1 MIYKILIIIFCVSA
15 VGTIV
20 LAQDNSQI
28 KKVEVDSL
36 KIYQVE
42 KLKQEIEQLKSE
54 NSSSSIVR
62 RLPTYVG
69 IITALVALIGAF
81 ISYSKYLEERQSET
95 DQKIQENK
103 LHLEAKFDSVINN
116 LGSPSHSI
124 QASAAISLLT
134 FLRPEYKEFHQQVYL
149 ILLANLKTDLPEN
162 INALLVKTFEKAIR
176 LNIEALQSQKSD
188 KVNINR
194 SSIELDLSRANLYRI
209 DLHGL
214 DLENVDL
221 AFSNLRNA
229 NLDGCNLKRAKG
241 FKTNLSGA
249 RLSRS
254 NMTEGRFDQA
264 NFEDAQF
271 HETNL
276 ISTKLKNTNLKGAE
290 FQKAKLQDANLDESE
305 IYGAKFEHANLNNTY
320 LRKIK
325 CRESDFATLLKAKDD
340 SWKDANFDKD
350 IYAKLQ
356 QQSLKKRE
364 SNTTAQGQAATQGNV
379 NNQMDPTPK

>member
-1 MIYKILIIIFCVSA
+1 MIYRIILIIFCISI

-20 LAQDNSQI
+20 LAQDSSQI
-28 KKVEVDSL
+28 KKGEVDSL

-54 NSSSSIVR
+54 NSSNPIVR

-69 IITALVALIGAF
+69 FITALVALIGAF
-81 ISYSKYLEERQSET
+81 ISYSKYLEERKSET

-188 KVNINR
+188 KVNNNR
-194 SSIELDLSRANLYRI
+194 ASIELDWTRANLYRI

-305 IYGAKFEHANLNNTY
+305 IYGAKFEQANLNNTY

-340 SWKDANFDKD
+340 SWDWANYDKD
-350 IYAKLQ
+350 IYAKLK
-356 QQSLKKRE
+356 QQSLKRE
-364 SNTTAQGQAATQGNV
+364 SNTTAQGQATTQGNV
-379 NNQMDPTPK
+379 NNQMNPTPM

>member
-1 MIYKILIIIFCVSA
+1 MINRILFIIFCVSA
-15 VGTIV
+15 TGIFV

-54 NSSSSIVR
+54 NSSSLIIR
-62 RLPTYVG
+62 NLPVYIG
-69 IITALVALIGAF
+69 ILTALIAVIGAIF
-81 ISYSKYLEERQSET
+81 SSLKYFDERRNET

-103 LHLEAKFDSVINN
+103 LHLEARFDTLINN
-116 LGSPSHSI
+116 LGSTSPSI

-134 FLRPEYKEFHQQVYL
+134 FLKPEYKEFHQQVYL

-176 LNIEALQSQKSD
+176 LNIEALQMQKSD
-188 KVNINR
+188 KMNTTR
-194 SSIELDLSRANLYRI
+194 SSIELDLTRANLYRI

-221 AFSNLRNA
+221 AFSNLRSA
-229 NLDGCNLKRAKG
+229 NLDGCNLKRTKG
-241 FKTNLSGA
+241 YKTNLSGA

-254 NMTEGRFDQA
+254 NMTEGRFDEA

-271 HETNL
+271 HETIL
-276 ISTKLKNTNLKGAE
+276 ISAKMKNTNLKGAE
-290 FQKAKLQDANLDESE
+290 FQQAKLQDANLDESE

-325 CRESDFATLLKAKDD
+325 FRDSDLATLLNAKDD
-340 SWKDANFDKD
+340 SWEKANFDKD
-350 IYAKLQ
+350 VFAKLTHQ
-356 QQSLKKRE
+356 ALKRRE
-364 SNTTAQGQAATQGNV
+364 SNTTAQGQATTQGNV

>member
-1 MIYKILIIIFCVSA
+1 MVYKILFIIFCVSA
-15 VGTIV
+15 VGLIV

-42 KLKQEIEQLKSE
+42 KLKQEIQQLKSE

-62 RLPTYVG
+62 EMPTYVG
-69 IITALVALIGAF
+69 IVTALVALIGAF

-95 DQKIQENK
+95 EQKIQENK

-162 INALLVKTFEKAIR
+162 INALLVKTFEKALR
-176 LNIEALQSQKSD
+176 LNIDALQSQKSD
-188 KVNINR
+188 KVNNNR

-276 ISTKLKNTNLKGAE
+276 ISTKLKNTNLKRSRIS
-290 FQKAKLQDANLDESE
+290 KS
-305 IYGAKFEHANLNNTY
+305 
-320 LRKIK
+320 
-325 CRESDFATLLKAKDD
+325 
-340 SWKDANFDKD
+340 
-350 IYAKLQ
+350 
-356 QQSLKKRE
+356 
-364 SNTTAQGQAATQGNV
+364 
-379 NNQMDPTPK
+379 

>member
-1 MIYKILIIIFCVSA
+1 
-15 VGTIV
+15 
-20 LAQDNSQI
+20 
-28 KKVEVDSL
+28 L

-42 KLKQEIEQLKSE
+42 KLKQEIEQLKAE
-54 NSSSSIVR
+54 NSSSPIIR

-69 IITALVALIGAF
+69 MVTALVALIGAF
-81 ISYSKYLEERQSET
+81 ISYSKYLTERQSET

-188 KVNINR
+188 KMNTNR

-221 AFSNLRNA
+221 AFSNLRSA

-241 FKTNLSGA
+241 FKTNLSCA

-325 CRESDFATLLKAKDD
+325 YRESDLATLLNAKDD
-340 SWKDANFDKD
+340 SWEKANFDKD
-350 IYAKLQ
+350 IYAKLNQ
-356 QQSLKKRE
+356 LSLKRRE
-364 SNTTAQGQAATQGNV
+364 SNTTAQGQATTQGNV
-379 NNQMDPTPK
+379 NNQMNPTPK